1 MTHYIVLLQQLPSSI
16 QSEVIAHLGSITG
29 MSDLQVVERYRD
41 AASQLRAA
49 KLASIPPYA
58 PGERDDAG
66 HLTLDQFNNMV
77 GADLSFMSA
86 PLVEVHRQ
94 IIASEVVWYL
104 SNFINQLSSTHAQM
118 IEAAR
123 QEAQRR
129 AEEAARQL
137 AQQQAEEAA
146 RQRARQ
152 QAEAAARLHS
162 QRLAEQQARE
172 LEQRRANEAAQLAA
186 RQLAEQQA
194 EAAAQALI
202 SQRAQESALREA
214 RLATELV
221 AVTREPVPQ
230 ARSDAKGEPENDLA
244 DSQPLHHLLFVPGP
258 LAMVEVERATVVLK
272 QRIDTAVAEY
282 ASAIGPY
289 LTTPSTSAS
298 LAT

>member
-1 MTHYIVLLQQLPSSI
+1 MAHYTVLLQQLPGSI
-16 QSEVIAHLGSITG
+16 QSEVIAHLGSTSG
-29 MSDLQVVERYRD
+29 MSELQIVERYRD
-41 AASQLRAA
+41 AASQLRAI

-58 PGERDDAG
+58 PGEGDNAG
-66 HLTLDQFNNMV
+66 HLTLDQFNSMV

-104 SNFINQLSSTHAQM
+104 NNFINQLSSTHAQM

-146 RQRARQ
+146 RQLARQ
-152 QAEAAARLHS
+152 RAEEAARLHA
-162 QRLAEQQARE
+162 QQLAEQQARG
-172 LEQRRANEAAQLAA
+172 RAKEAAEVAA

-202 SQRAQESALREA
+202 NQRAQESALREA

-221 AVTREPVPQ
+221 AATKEPIAQ
-230 ARSDAKGEPENDLA
+230 TRSDGSGEPEDDLA
-244 DSQPLHHLLFVPGP
+244 DSQALRHLLFIPGP
-258 LAMVEVERATVVLK
+258 LAMAEVERATVVLK
-272 QRIDTAVAEY
+272 QRIDAAVAEY
-282 ASAIGPY
+282 ASSIGPY
-289 LTTPSTSAS
+289 LNTPSTSAGI
-298 LAT
+298 AP

>member
-1 MTHYIVLLQQLPSSI
+1 
-16 QSEVIAHLGSITG
+16 
-29 MSDLQVVERYRD
+29 MSDLQIVERYRD

-58 PGERDDAG
+58 PGERNYPG
-66 HLTLDQFNNMV
+66 HLTLDQFNSMV

-104 SNFINQLSSTHAQM
+104 NNFISQLSSTHAQM

-137 AQQQAEEAA
+137 AQQEAEEAA

-152 QAEAAARLHS
+152 QAEAAARLHT

-202 SQRAQESALREA
+202 NQRTQESALREA

-230 ARSDAKGEPENDLA
+230 TRSDGRGEPEDDLT
-244 DSQPLHHLLFVPGP
+244 DSQALRHLLFVPGP
-258 LAMVEVERATVVLK
+258 LAMVEVERATVVLM

-282 ASAIGPY
+282 ASSIGPY

>member
-1 MTHYIVLLQQLPSSI
+1 MAHYTVLLQQLPGSI

-29 MSDLQVVERYRD
+29 MSELQIVERYRD
-41 AASQLRAA
+41 AASQLKAA

-58 PGERDDAG
+58 PGERNYPG
-66 HLTLDQFNNMV
+66 HLTLDQFNSMV
-77 GADLSFMSA
+77 GADLSFVSA
-86 PLVEVHRQ
+86 SLVEVHRQ
-94 IIASEVVWYL
+94 LIASEAVWYL

-152 QAEAAARLHS
+152 QAEAAARLHT

-202 SQRAQESALREA
+202 NQRAQESALREA

-221 AVTREPVPQ
+221 AARKEPIPQ
-230 ARSDAKGEPENDLA
+230 TRSDASGEPEDDLA
-244 DSQPLHHLLFVPGP
+244 DSQALRHLLFVPGP

-282 ASAIGPY
+282 ASSIGPY

-298 LAT
+298 FAP

>member
-1 MTHYIVLLQQLPSSI
+1 MAHYTVLLQQLPGSI
-16 QSEVIAHLGSITG
+16 QSEVVAHLGSTTG
-29 MSDLQVVERYRD
+29 MSDLQIVERYRD

-66 HLTLDQFNNMV
+66 HLTLDQFNSMV
-77 GADLSFMSA
+77 GADLSFMSV

-104 SNFINQLSSTHAQM
+104 NNFINQLSSTHAQM

-123 QEAQRR
+123 QEAQRQ
-129 AEEAARQL
+129 AEEAARRR

-146 RQRARQ
+146 RQLARRRAE
-152 QAEAAARLHS
+152 EADRLHA
-162 QRLAEQQARE
+162 QQLAEQQARE
-172 LEQRRANEAAQLAA
+172 LQERRAKEAAEVAA

-194 EAAAQALI
+194 EAAAQVLI
-202 SQRAQESALREA
+202 NERAQESALREA

-221 AVTREPVPQ
+221 AATREPIPQ
-230 ARSDAKGEPENDLA
+230 THSDGSGEPEDDVA
-244 DSQPLHHLLFVPGP
+244 DSQALRHLLFIPGP
-258 LAMVEVERATVVLK
+258 LAMAEVERATVALK
-272 QRIDTAVAEY
+272 QRIDAAVAEY
-282 ASAIGPY
+282 ASSIGPY

-298 LAT
+298 LAP